1 MKRVLAILT
10 ALLPCALLLAGC
22 TPQPEAGKRDSIPFS
37 EGQLYAVAHLG
48 YQHIEHLDYYAEH
61 YLDSDA
67 LPIHYLSDG
76 DYYLVIPRYDGMY
89 LTLSQSDIE
98 TLGSVLIFEDPD
110 CRPFIIQCNASD
122 IFADAVIHLSY
133 GEEETEF
140 SPFISLKDGS
150 IEVGPEGLLLTEPS
164 D

>member
-1 MKRVLAILT
+1 MKRVFAIFA
-10 ALLPCALLLAGC
+10 ALLTCSLLLVGC
-22 TPQPEAGKRDSIPFS
+22 NAQSEGSKRDSIPFS

-48 YQHIEHLDYYAEH
+48 YQEIEHLDYYAER

-76 DYYLVIPRYDGMY
+76 DYYLVIPRYDGMS
-89 LTLSQSDIE
+89 LSLSQSNIE
-98 TLGSVLIFEDPD
+98 TLEAALIFEDPA
-110 CRPFIIQCNASD
+110 CQPFIIQCNASD
-122 IFADAVIHLSY
+122 IFADAVIHLTY

-150 IEVGPEGLLLTEPS
+150 IEIGPEGLLLTEQS
-164 D
+164 E